1 MSSKCRCQ
9 PTPPQTSEGKPMR
22 TIVLNKPLGFQNRLS
37 FKIRGG
43 AFTHSLLFPPV
54 PTKDVQDHRVLNLQN
69 KYLQCILMV
78 IESHRTDQRRQ
89 VQEINKDIKI

>member
-1 MSSKCRCQ
+1 
-9 PTPPQTSEGKPMR
+9 MR

-43 AFTHSLLFPPV
+43 VTFTHSLLFPPV

-69 KYLQCILMV
+69 KYLQCILVV

-89 VQEINKDIKI
+89 VHK